1 MTSAHPLIE
10 KATLFWHGHF
20 ATGSKKVGKLD
31 LMWAQ
36 NELLRRHALG
46 SFPTLLREIGKD
58 GAFGGF
64 DEHANEKRGHDRLM
78 SEFDQAV
85 TAFQQ
90 DLEAHGLGD
99 QVLKF
104 VHSKFGR
111 RAQEN
116 ASGGTDHGAAGP
128 TLLIGTQVK
137 GGLYGDHP
145 SLTDLQ
151 DGDLRMGID
160 FLSVYAT
167 LLDRW
172 LARVDEVLGQRFE
185 RLAVLKG

>member
-111 RAQEN
+111 R
-116 ASGGTDHGAAGP
+116 GRP
-128 TLLIGTQVK
+128 C
-137 GGLYGDHP
+137 
-145 SLTDLQ
+145 
-151 DGDLRMGID
+151 
-160 FLSVYAT
+160 
-167 LLDRW
+167 
-172 LARVDEVLGQRFE
+172 
-185 RLAVLKG
+185 